1 MAHQAKNLT
10 TIHENVNSIPGL
22 TQWVKYLV
30 LMQGAAEVIDVAW
43 ILRCCGCG
51 VGWKPQL

>member
-51 VGWKPQL
+51 VGWQPQL